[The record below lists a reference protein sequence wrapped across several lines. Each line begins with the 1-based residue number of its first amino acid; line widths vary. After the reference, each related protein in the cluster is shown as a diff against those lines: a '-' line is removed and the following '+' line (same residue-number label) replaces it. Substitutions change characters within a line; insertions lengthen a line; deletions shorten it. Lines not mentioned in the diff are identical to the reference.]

1 MTAVSSL
8 ILDGAGFPHEFGT
21 RVTNRADSLP
31 PIHILMQVHGERIV
45 VLTENTEYRRQETGV
60 KGQGTREKGRGKNAN
75 LIIRGLPEEAFR
87 FDEGDALITSLPG
100 VSIGIR
106 TADCLPVLL
115 AEPVSGAVAAVH
127 CGWRS
132 LALDLA
138 EQTVRTMTS
147 LTGNKPSGFI
157 AALGPAINT
166 CCYEVGTEVIGQ
178 FQGYDADPTAY
189 TEREDRFFL
198 NLRAIALSQLLRAG
212 LSPDHID
219 DLAQCTSCLSERYF
233 SHRARR
239 DEGRMVSFIQAK
251 G

>member
-1 MTAVSSL
+1 MTAVTSP
-8 ILDGAGFPHEFGT
+8 ILEGAGFPHEFGT
-21 RVTNRADSLP
+21 RITNRADSLP

-45 VLTENTEYRRQETGV
+45 VLDQESDKRIQNPKSKIQKFNPNV
-60 KGQGTREKGRGKNAN
+60 VFRE
-75 LIIRGLPEEAFR
+75 LPEEAFR
-87 FDEGDALITSLPG
+87 FDEGDALIISLPG
-100 VSIGIR
+100 VNIGIR

-115 AEPVSGAVAAVH
+115 ADPVSGTVAAVH

-138 EQTVRTMTS
+138 EQTVQTMTS
-147 LTGNKPSGFI
+147 LAGNKPSGLI

-166 CCYEVGTEVIGQ
+166 CCYEVGSEVIGQ
-178 FQGYDADPTAY
+178 FQGYDADPAAY
-189 TEREDRFFL
+189 TEREDRFYL

>member
-1 MTAVSSL
+1 MTAVSSP
-8 ILDGAGFPHEFGT
+8 ILEGAGFPHGFGT
-21 RVTNRADSLP
+21 RIATRDAFPSSV
-31 PIHILMQVHGERIV
+31 HILLQVHGERVV
-45 VLTENTEYRRQETGV
+45 VLDQESGLQ
-60 KGQGTREKGRGKNAN
+60 GQGTRDKGQGKNPN
-75 LIIRGLPEEAFR
+75 LTIRGLPEEAFR

-115 AEPVSGAVAAVH
+115 ADSVSGTVAAVH

-138 EQTVRTMTS
+138 EQTVQTMTS
-147 LTGNKPSGFI
+147 LTGNRSSGFI

-166 CCYEVGTEVIGQ
+166 CCYEVGQEVIDQ
-178 FQGYDADPTAY
+178 FQGYDASPAAY

-233 SHRARR
+233 SHRARKE
-239 DEGRMVSFIQAK
+239 EGRMVSYIQAK